1 MIIYIFLSYLEQYF
15 IVELLEG
22 LIFSNKEEQVISRA
36 ENGGEDGMKY
46 EGILHFYGYSQGR
59 HEHGWNAGK
68 CKKMQ
73 KHAEK
78 CMEMSKMNLGSEMW
92 MNQGE
97 RNTSSFLNGPNN
109 SFVENNPIWKSK
121 PGGSE
126 YVKWWKCVNNV
137 SYASHSHNRKINS
150 KKLEII
156 TSESY

>member
-1 MIIYIFLSYLEQYF
+1 MISCIFLSHLEQYF

-68 CKKMQ
+68 CKGMQ
-73 KHAEK
+73 KRAEK
-78 CMEMSKMNLGSEMW
+78 CMEMRKMNLGSEMW
-92 MNQGE
+92 MDQWE
-97 RNTSSFLNGPNN
+97 RNNSSFLNGSTN
-109 SFVENNPIWKSK
+109 SFVGNNPIWKSK

-126 YVKWWKCVNNV
+126 YAKWWKCVNNF
-137 SYASHSHNRKINS
+137 SYASHSHNMKD
-150 KKLEII
+150 
-156 TSESY
+156 